1 MTAKGAWACHA
12 PRIRTTRTTSALT
25 ASEKKLPTNLLILH
39 LLTGSLATVKRAI
52 QESAAA
58 KLEFGTTP
66 GGLPYV
72 IQMWGGES
80 EAFLRKWHCTS
91 EYFVEPYRS
100 VTRRMCVY
108 AEFMQ
113 FVFKSGEPLEAT
125 GIPNHDL
132 LMDLADAATAKFFA
146 HFFRISPDV
155 VTKSG
160 NVFSIMSRS
169 CHYCSFHL
177 LRLLRKNGAVGD
189 CSARGSC
196 GSSVAVVTSKR
207 LSVYT
212 HHLVGGCCQHAGPE
226 SIHCAIRALWRTRT
240 ARGGG
245 RTQRESRMS
254 QILERFVNDRA
265 QLDSKVYAQLSK
277 EMRKRCVFASDT
289 RGTKK
294 RLSCLTLLFMPTA
307 RMEKEKARYALDLVA
322 RLDATFAEDAT
333 CERTML
339 CADASYWAASFLE
352 DRAWLKL
359 GQLAGEP
366 VGQGDDGDGEIA
378 AEIANP
384 EDASA
389 VGAFEICASL
399 GISEQYC
406 DEAQECSAGEA
417 PDYRDLDKDGCVSL
431 TERRAFDVVVDDAC
445 RGIEEAAAP
454 GMRVCDDDE
463 DKDDEDE
470 APTEAEGHA
479 AVTAERP
486 ALFERQPTG
495 DAQCV
500 VYALRSFLG
509 DAGAAVTTAGLRG
522 FAHEIAPSMFDGTG
536 KAAKLR
542 KGGHGRDSER
552 YQTELVAFRERNVA
566 ASSDTHPNFNH
577 QVAVRFLEERFS
589 LRTVPLPFRASS
601 RRAVAKGLSAV
612 LGDAGAT
619 RAMLLGTWHGA
630 RHAVSVRREL
640 AGSWVLYDCDLAG
653 VVVLDDEAKWVVLAQ
668 RTDAVYVEATPSS
681 S

>member
-1 MTAKGAWACHA
+1 
-12 PRIRTTRTTSALT
+12 
-25 ASEKKLPTNLLILH
+25 
-39 LLTGSLATVKRAI
+39 
-52 QESAAA
+52 
-58 KLEFGTTP
+58 
-66 GGLPYV
+66 
-72 IQMWGGES
+72 
-80 EAFLRKWHCTS
+80 
-91 EYFVEPYRS
+91 
-100 VTRRMCVY
+100 
-108 AEFMQ
+108 
-113 FVFKSGEPLEAT
+113 
-125 GIPNHDL
+125 
-132 LMDLADAATAKFFA
+132 
-146 HFFRISPDV
+146 
-155 VTKSG
+155 
-160 NVFSIMSRS
+160 
-169 CHYCSFHL
+169 
-177 LRLLRKNGAVGD
+177 
-189 CSARGSC
+189 
-196 GSSVAVVTSKR
+196 
-207 LSVYT
+207 
-212 HHLVGGCCQHAGPE
+212 
-226 SIHCAIRALWRTRT
+226 
-240 ARGGG
+240 
-245 RTQRESRMS
+245 
-254 QILERFVNDRA
+254 
-265 QLDSKVYAQLSK
+265 
-277 EMRKRCVFASDT
+277 
-289 RGTKK
+289 
-294 RLSCLTLLFMPTA
+294 
-307 RMEKEKARYALDLVA
+307 MEKEKARYALDLVA

-366 VGQGDDGDGEIA
+366 VGQGDDGDDEIA

-406 DEAQECSAGEA
+406 DEAQECPAGEA

-653 VVVLDDEAKWVVLAQ
+653 MVVLDDEAKWVVLAQ